1 MGDRA
6 STETGVHLEQRR
18 TFPAGISPPSRRHPA
33 STHLHVDPLSLH
45 RSTSRLLAHDTEH
58 RRDLM
63 PMTDPLLVRAARGEV
78 VERPPV
84 WVMRQAGRYLPE
96 YHEAKRG
103 LDFFG
108 TCRDPEVASEIT
120 VQPVDRYE
128 GLIDAAIIFSDILV
142 IPQALGM
149 EVTMVDRVGPGFP
162 DPIKTP
168 ADLDKLKRLDEI
180 DDALV
185 DRELGYVMDAIR
197 ATKRKL
203 RGRVPLI
210 GFCGAPWT
218 LAAYMIDRGGSK
230 TFHRPTAF
238 LRMHPDAAHD
248 LLARCAA
255 VAVPYLVKQV
265 QAGAQ
270 LLQVFDSWAGELS
283 PADFDEFALPYLRQI
298 AAQVDAALDKL
309 NIPRVPKTVFA
320 KGAWFALDKLCD
332 SGYEVV
338 GLDWTHDP
346 AEAVKVAAGR
356 VTLQGN
362 MNPAWLIAG
371 RPIIEEQVKKMVAG
385 FGGGKQR
392 YIANLGHG
400 IFPEVDPDDLKFF
413 FECVRRYGSA

>member
-1 MGDRA
+1 MA
-6 STETGVHLEQRR
+6 SAEGSK
-18 TFPAGISPPSRRHPA
+18 GKK
-33 STHLHVDPLSLH
+33 
-45 RSTSRLLAHDTEH
+45 
-58 RRDLM
+58 
-63 PMTDPLLVRAARGEV
+63 PLLIRAAWGEQ

-108 TCRDPEVASEIT
+108 TCRDAEVASELT

-149 EVTMVDRVGPGFP
+149 EVTMVDKVGPGFP

-168 ADLDKLKRLDEI
+168 ADLSKLKRVEEI
-180 DDALV
+180 DEALV

-238 LRMHPDAAHD
+238 LRKHPDAAHD
-248 LLARCAA
+248 LLARCTA
-255 VAVPYLVKQV
+255 VAIPYLVKQV
-265 QAGAQ
+265 QAGAE
-270 LLQVFDSWAGELS
+270 LLQVFDSWAGELA

-298 AAQVDAALDKL
+298 AEGVDRALDGL
-309 NIPRVPKTVFA
+309 GIERVPKTVFA

-332 SGYEVV
+332 IGYQVV

-346 AEAVKVAAGR
+346 AEAVRIAAGR

-362 MNPAWLIAG
+362 MNPCWLIAG
-371 RPIIEEQVKKMVAG
+371 KDVIDQQVKRMVQG
-385 FGGGKQR
+385 FGGGKKG

-400 IFPEVDPDDLKFF
+400 IFPEVDPDDLKTF
-413 FECVRRYGSA
+413 FECIHKYGSQ

>member
-1 MGDRA
+1 M
-6 STETGVHLEQRR
+6 TE
-18 TFPAGISPPSRRHPA
+18 
-33 STHLHVDPLSLH
+33 
-45 RSTSRLLAHDTEH
+45 
-58 RRDLM
+58 
-63 PMTDPLLVRAARGEV
+63 PLLIRAARGEA
-78 VERPPV
+78 VERPAV

-103 LDFFG
+103 LDFFA
-108 TCRDPEVASEIT
+108 TCRDPEVAAEIT

-128 GLIDAAIIFSDILV
+128 GLLDAAIIFSDILV

-149 EVTMVDRVGPGFP
+149 EVTMVDKVGPGFP
-162 DPIKTP
+162 NPIKTP
-168 ADLDKLKRLDEI
+168 SDLARLKTVEQI

-185 DRELGYVMDAIR
+185 QQELGYVMDAIR
-197 ATKRKL
+197 ATKRRL

-238 LRMHPDAAHD
+238 LRTHPGAAHD
-248 LLARCAA
+248 LLKRCAA
-255 VAVPYLVKQV
+255 VAVPFLVMQV

-298 AAQVDAALDKL
+298 AHDVDARLDALGL
-309 NIPRVPKTVFA
+309 ERVPKTVFA

-332 SGYEVV
+332 AGYETV

-346 AEAVKVAAGR
+346 AEAVRIAAGR

-371 RPIIEEQVKKMVAG
+371 RDVIDQQVKQMVAG
-385 FGGGKQR
+385 FGGGKQK

-413 FECVRRYGSA
+413 FECVHKYGSA